1 VTGASVA
8 IANPTYENTKA
19 RPLAV
24 VMREQAY
31 GPANQREAVQ

>member
-19 RPLAV
+19 RRTGAV
-24 VMREQAY
+24 GMDLRS
-31 GPANQREAVQ
+31 